1 MSYDTAKHILDA
13 LEPTIAFFPVLLHN
27 RSIVNAYYKNN
38 STYSYINMSSEH
50 WHESKKDQTF
60 STFLNLNFKEIIIM
74 TESIGC

>member
-38 STYSYINMSSEH
+38 NSTYINMSTGMSP
-50 WHESKKDQTF
+50 KKIKLFQPF
-60 STFLNLNFKEIIIM
+60 
-74 TESIGC
+74 